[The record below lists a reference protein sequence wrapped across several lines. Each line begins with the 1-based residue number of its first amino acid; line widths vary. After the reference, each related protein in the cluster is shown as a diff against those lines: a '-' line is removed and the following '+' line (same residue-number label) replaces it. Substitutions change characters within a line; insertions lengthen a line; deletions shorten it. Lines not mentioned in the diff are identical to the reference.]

1 MSLLEFR
8 NVTYIHSNNS
18 ILENISL
25 NIEQGDFVSITGPS
39 GSGKSTIL
47 KLCSNLISPTE
58 GDILFKA
65 INLNLYAPT
74 ELRKS
79 ITYCFQTPYLFG
91 DTVIENIRFPFL
103 IRDLQIDDVR
113 VNELFSK
120 FQMPI
125 EFLAKEVKNLSGGE
139 KQRLSLIRSLL
150 FKPEILLLDEITA
163 ALDVE
168 NTKIVEKVIKSLNNE
183 GITVLWV
190 THNTEQS
197 RKLANKRITVEN
209 GRVKNIEL
217 LG

>member
-58 GDILFKA
+58 GEILFKDV
-65 INLNLYAPT
+65 NLNLYAPT

-103 IRDLQIDDVR
+103 IRDVQIDDVR
-113 VNELFSK
+113 VNELFLK

-150 FKPEILLLDEITA
+150 FKPEVLLLDEITS
-163 ALDVE
+163 ALDTE
-168 NTKIVEKVIKSLNNE
+168 NTKIVEKVIKSLNDE
-183 GITVLWV
+183 GITILWV
-190 THNTEQS
+190 THNLEQS
-197 RKLANKRITVEN
+197 RKIANKRITIES

>member
-1 MSLLEFR
+1 MSLLEFH
-8 NVTYIHSNNS
+8 NVTYTHSNKS

-39 GSGKSTIL
+39 ESGKSTIL
-47 KLCSNLISPTE
+47 KLCSNLISPTDGE
-58 GDILFKA
+58 ILFKA
-65 INLNLYAPT
+65 VDLNLYAPT

-103 IRDLQIDDVR
+103 IRDVQVDDVR
-113 VNELFSK
+113 VNELFSL
-120 FQMPI
+120 FQMPV

-150 FKPEILLLDEITA
+150 FTPEILLLDEITSE
-163 ALDVE
+163 LDVE
-168 NTKIVEKVIKSLNNE
+168 NTKIVENVMEALNDN

-190 THNTEQS
+190 THNPEQS
-197 RKLANKRITVEN
+197 RKFADKLITLEA
-209 GRVKNIEL
+209 GKVKNIEL
-217 LG
+217 LA

>member
-1 MSLLEFR
+1 MSLLEFH
-8 NVTYIHSNNS
+8 NVTYIHSNKS

-39 GSGKSTIL
+39 ESGKSTIL

-58 GDILFKA
+58 GKILFKA
-65 INLNLYAPT
+65 VDLNLYAPT

-103 IRDLQIDDVR
+103 IRDVQVDDVR
-113 VNELFSK
+113 VNELFSL
-120 FQMPI
+120 FQMPV

-150 FKPEILLLDEITA
+150 FTPEILLLDEITSE
-163 ALDVE
+163 LDVE
-168 NTKIVEKVIKSLNNE
+168 NTKIVENVIKALNDN

-190 THNTEQS
+190 THNPEQS
-197 RKLANKRITVEN
+197 RKFSDKLITLEA
-209 GRVKNIEL
+209 GKVKNIEL
-217 LG
+217 LA

>member
-18 ILENISL
+18 ILEDISL

-58 GDILFKA
+58 GEILFKDV
-65 INLNLYAPT
+65 NLNLYAPT

-190 THNTEQS
+190 THNPEQS
-197 RKLANKRITVEN
+197 RKLANKRITIEN

-217 LG
+217 LD

>member
-1 MSLLEFR
+1 MSLLEFH
-8 NVTYIHSNNS
+8 NVTYIHSNKS

-39 GSGKSTIL
+39 ESGKSTIL

-58 GDILFKA
+58 GKILFKA
-65 INLNLYAPT
+65 VDLNLYAPT

-103 IRDLQIDDVR
+103 IRDVQVDDVR
-113 VNELFSK
+113 VNELFSL
-120 FQMPI
+120 FQMPV

-150 FKPEILLLDEITA
+150 FTPEILLLDEITSE
-163 ALDVE
+163 LDVE
-168 NTKIVEKVIKSLNNE
+168 NTKIVENVIKALNDN

-190 THNTEQS
+190 THNPEQS
-197 RKLANKRITVEN
+197 RKFSDKLITLEV
-209 GRVKNIEL
+209 GKVKNIEL
-217 LG
+217 LA

>member
-1 MSLLEFR
+1 MSLLEFH
-8 NVTYIHSNNS
+8 NVTYIHSNKF

-25 NIEQGDFVSITGPS
+25 NIEQGDFVSIAGPS
-39 GSGKSTIL
+39 ESGKSTIL

-58 GDILFKA
+58 GEILFKA
-65 INLNLYAPT
+65 VDLNLYAPT

-103 IRDLQIDDVR
+103 IRDVQVDDVR
-113 VNELFSK
+113 VNELFSL
-120 FQMPI
+120 FQMPV

-150 FKPEILLLDEITA
+150 ITPEILLLDEITSE
-163 ALDVE
+163 LDVE
-168 NTKIVEKVIKSLNNE
+168 NTKIVENVIKTLNDN

-190 THNTEQS
+190 TNNPEQS
-197 RKLANKRITVEN
+197 RKFADKLITLEA
-209 GRVKNIEL
+209 GKVKNIEL
-217 LG
+217 LA